1 MARNIALITGGFSG
15 EAVISYK
22 SADTIAKHIDPLL
35 WTCYAIDIRADG
47 WYYLTEEH
55 ESIVIDKNDFS
66 ITVAGKKII
75 FDAVLVGLHG
85 TPAEDGKI
93 LGYFDCLHIPYT
105 CCDAATAA
113 LTFNKKY
120 TVAVA
125 ASAGIPVAKSIQLF
139 TNNTSSLKVIVES
152 LKFPVFVK
160 PNNGGSS
167 IGMSKVSNE
176 AELPAAVAKA
186 FAEDDQVLV
195 EEFIRGREFTIGV
208 YRHGGNIVTLPI
220 TEIISNN
227 DFFDFE
233 AKYHGASNEVTP
245 AEIDQQQTTAISN
258 MAKKVYQVF
267 NCKAVV
273 RIDFIFDEVTQ
284 QPVMLE
290 INTVPGQSSA
300 SIIPQQ
306 VVAAGLSLKEFYSI
320 LLHEC
325 FN

>member
-1 MARNIALITGGFSG
+1 
-15 EAVISYK
+15 
-22 SADTIAKHIDPLL
+22 
-35 WTCYAIDIRADG
+35 
-47 WYYLTEEH
+47 
-55 ESIVIDKNDFS
+55 
-66 ITVAGKKII
+66 
-75 FDAVLVGLHG
+75 
-85 TPAEDGKI
+85 
-93 LGYFDCLHIPYT
+93 
-105 CCDAATAA
+105 
-113 LTFNKKY
+113 
-120 TVAVA
+120 
-125 ASAGIPVAKSIQLF
+125 
-139 TNNTSSLKVIVES
+139 
-152 LKFPVFVK
+152 
-160 PNNGGSS
+160 
-167 IGMSKVSNE
+167 MSKVSNE
-176 AELPAAVAKA
+176 TELPTAVAKA

>member
-22 SADTIAKHIDPLL
+22 SADTIAKHIDSLL
-35 WTCYAIDIRADG
+35 WTCYTIDIRADG

-55 ESIVIDKNDFS
+55 ERIVIDKNDFS

-75 FDAVLVGLHG
+75 FEAVLTGLHG

-139 TNNTSSLKVIVES
+139 TNNTSSLKEINAN
-152 LKFPVFVK
+152 LRFPVFVK

-176 AELPAAVAKA
+176 TELPTAVAKA